1 MEMTSNTFLWGQKWE
16 NAAAAFISVQL
27 LSYVLLFA
35 TPWTTAHQASLPIT
49 NSRSL
54 LRLMS
59 IESVMPSNHLI
70 FCHPLLLSPS
80 IFPSMRVYSNESVLC
95 IKWPKYRSFSFMA
108 SVLQM
113 NIQDWFPLEWTGWIS
128 LQSKGL
134 SRVFSSTTKQKHIG
148 IHIYFQIVFSYSW
161 DNDQGCNCCIIW

>member
-1 MEMTSNTFLWGQKWE
+1 MRKCSCCIHFS
-16 NAAAAFISVQL
+16 SVAQL
-27 LSYVLLFA
+27 CPTLCDPMDHSPPGF
-35 TPWTTAHQASLPIT
+35 PAHHQLPELTQTHVYRVGDAIQ
-49 NSRSL
+49 SS
-54 LRLMS
+54 
-59 IESVMPSNHLI
+59 H
-70 FCHPLLLSPS
+70 FCRPLLLSPS

-134 SRVFSSTTKQKHIG
+134 SRVFSSSTMQKHIG